1 MITRRRLIVSNPIIG
16 TDRRNSASV
25 PWSTRRPRTQDADP
39 VADRLHLAQDVRGEE
54 HGLPALLCLAHRL
67 AEGHL
72 HQRAK
77 AAGRLVE
84 DQQLGAA
91 CEGRDQ
97 LHLLPV
103 PVREHAHLLA
113 RVELKALDQLLAVAS
128 VSAAAHAS
136 EELERLRT
144 RQCRPQVGL
153 RGDVGHAA
161 MGLDRLR
168 PGVDAEELRPPGA
181 RAQQPDRRRLAGTVR
196 PQVAVH
202 LAAFDR

>member
-84 DQQLGAA
+84 DQQLGSAR
-91 CEGRDQ
+91 EGGDQ
-97 LHLLPV
+97 LHLLLV
-103 PVREHAHLLA
+103 AVRQRAHLLVG
-113 RVELKALDQLLAVAS
+113 VELEALDQLQPIRAVGIAS
-128 VSAAAHAS
+128 HPGK
-136 EELERLRT
+136 EFERL
-144 RQCRPQVGL
+144 
-153 RGDVGHAA
+153 
-161 MGLDRLR
+161 
-168 PGVDAEELRPPGA
+168 GA
-181 RAQQPDRRRLAGTVR
+181 RQPG
-196 PQVAVH
+196 P
-202 LAAFDR
+202 